1 MAKFEKEIKIL
12 NINVKEIQKKLE
24 SIKATFKGE
33 KNQKI
38 FTYDVPTLYYRFLEI
53 KELLNSDN
61 ELLFNTNLIKLQTLC
76 LELQDLVSD
85 DDLNNILKQYN
96 LKSLE
101 TIVELPK
108 NEIINLVQSK
118 ELEELFKD
126 KLINP
131 NKWVRLRKSNDK
143 VELTVKHVFEKEH
156 NNIQSVLE
164 TEINTNSLEET
175 NLLLEGIGLARRNY
189 QEKNRISYTY
199 KTAEIEI
206 DIWPLL
212 NPYIEIECDDENVT
226 SELIEL
232 LNLQDYEIVS
242 LNTSELYRRKGIDI
256 QNMSELKFTNEE

>member
-12 NINVKEIQKKLE
+12 NIDVKEIQKKLE

-101 TIVELPK
+101 NIVELPK

-118 ELEELFKD
+118 ELENLFKD
-126 KLINP
+126 QLINP

-156 NNIQSVLE
+156 SNIQSVLE

-212 NPYIEIECDDENVT
+212 DPYMEIECDDENVT

-232 LNLQDYEIVS
+232 LNLKDYEIVS

-256 QNMSELKFTNEE
+256 QNMSELKFPNQN